1 MDGLELNVCQPNANE
16 RRQAILRV
24 NIFLEVCQE
33 RRQLLR
39 RWGNE
44 NGVAGTRPTNPVL
57 TAADFSRLL
66 ISTADS
72 AHEPAVRLVQQSY
85 GERKPAS
92 ALDLSARK
100 LYCIQVVAD
109 FIDVISRYSGGL
121 FGFVLKKIYKS
132 GLSTLNLR
140 GNNRLFADKS
150 IDEPVDRRDHF
161 PSYFKTRNRLLGAPK
176 RRSKLTVH
184 IQCRVT
190 GRKRIANKRR
200 DCLACDGRLECLSG
214 RLHFWSSRK
223 AFFTKFCR

>member
-24 NIFLEVCQE
+24 KIFLEVCQE
-33 RRQLLR
+33 CCQLLR

-72 AHEPAVRLVQQSY
+72 AHELVVRVVQQSY

-92 ALDLSARK
+92 VLDLSSRK

-109 FIDVISRYSGGL
+109 FIDVISAIRVVCSASYS
-121 FGFVLKKIYKS
+121 K
-132 GLSTLNLR
+132 R
-140 GNNRLFADKS
+140 S
-150 IDEPVDRRDHF
+150 I
-161 PSYFKTRNRLLGAPK
+161 
-176 RRSKLTVH
+176 
-184 IQCRVT
+184 RV
-190 GRKRIANKRR
+190 A
-200 DCLACDGRLECLSG
+200 
-214 RLHFWSSRK
+214 
-223 AFFTKFCR
+223 